1 MDRPIIYPG
10 EVPAVDDLL
19 YGWQRSMVALSR
31 LAQAVFG
38 KGGGTW
44 VDGFQVTPGAGL
56 TVTVPPGQIY
66 QLNPV
71 DPNGYGALPDDTSQ
85 ILQQFLNDSYSSFN
99 VPAPTTSGQSID
111 YLIQFTPITEDE
123 GSLVLQYFDVAN
135 PNVALGGPNNSGAS
149 QATQRLNTVQVEL
162 ISGTPNTTGQQV
174 APALSGSAVAGF
186 VVTVA
191 YGQTSIAQ
199 SDITVADGSAPFL
212 TLKLPAAAGT
222 EISNTFTQ
230 TQTMQKNLVVQGTA
244 TVEGSIAG
252 VSTGYINTG
261 LTVGWNFTNG
271 QGEVDLL
278 LGPQGGGGG
287 LNMYQLDSSGN
298 MVSTTPIFGL
308 TNGGNLTLAGN
319 INAANATFSGLIT
332 FTQGQNTA
340 IYEDSS
346 GNGPGDLVVRT
357 GTGSNNYYSIFYNN
371 GNFSV
376 PGTVSCANATA
387 SNNAVPLGQ
396 LDSLIP
402 QLFTSVNNV
411 TGSRSLGTTYT
422 NNTGKPMFVSV
433 VGYPINAGANTT
445 SVALYINGT
454 LASQSQYGGGGGD
467 GINTVC
473 GIVPNGSQYQVQTP
487 IGNTG
492 LSSWVETY

>member
-85 ILQQFLNDSYSSFN
+85 ILQQFLNDSYTSFN

-111 YLIQFTPITEDE
+111 YLIQFTPVTEDE
-123 GSLVLQYFDVAN
+123 GNLVLQYFDVAN
-135 PNVALGGPNNSGAS
+135 PNVAFGGPNNSGES

-162 ISGTPNTTGQQV
+162 ISGTPSTTGQQV

-212 TLKLPAAAGT
+212 TLKLPAAAGI
-222 EISNTFTQ
+222 EIANTFTQ
-230 TQTMQKNLVVQGTA
+230 TQTMQENLVVQGTA
-244 TVEGSIAG
+244 TVDGGVNSTTGAFSGEVTVAPATQANAALQLSQLFIGNRKVIFTANG
-252 VSTGYINTG
+252 TWNIPNYVSTIWVSGCA
-261 LTVGWNFTNG
+261 
-271 QGEVDLL
+271 
-278 LGPQGGGGG
+278 GGGGG
-287 LNMYQLDSSGN
+287 GCGVAAVSGGN
-298 MVSTTPIFGL
+298 GGGAGQSVIKTPISVIGGHSLSISIGAGGSAGAAGNNPGVSGGNTVLTDFTSSTTL
-308 TNGGNLTLAGN
+308 LTLSGGAG
-319 INAANATFSGLIT
+319 G
-332 FTQGQNTA
+332 
-340 IYEDSS
+340 
-346 GNGPGDLVVRT
+346 GPG
-357 GTGSNNYYSIFYNN
+357 GAGSSTQSATNPMGSGYPAGGQGFII
-371 GNFSV
+371 SV
-376 PGTVSCANATA
+376 S
-387 SNNAVPLGQ
+387 S
-396 LDSLIP
+396 
-402 QLFTSVNNV
+402 
-411 TGSRSLGTTYT
+411 T
-422 NNTGKPMFVSV
+422 NNESFG
-433 VGYPINAGANTT
+433 GAGA
-445 SVALYINGT
+445 SSLFGSGGAMSAGVGGG
-454 LASQSQYGGGGGD
+454 ASQNGFGYGSGGGGGCANVA
-467 GINTVC
+467 G
-473 GIVPNGSQYQVQTP
+473 GSGAP
-487 IGNTG
+487 GFLIIE
-492 LSSWVETY
+492 W

>member
-111 YLIQFTPITEDE
+111 YLIQFTPVTEDE

-135 PNVALGGPNNSGAS
+135 PNVALGGPNNSGES
-149 QATQRLNTVQVEL
+149 QPTQRLNTVQVEL
-162 ISGTPNTTGQQV
+162 ISGTPGTTGQQV
-174 APALSGSAVAGF
+174 APSLSGSAVAGF

-199 SDITVADGSAPFL
+199 SNITVADGSAPFL

-252 VSTGYINTG
+252 ASTGYINTG
-261 LTVGWNFTNG
+261 LTVGWNFTDG

-278 LGPQGGGGG
+278 LGPQGGAGG

-308 TNGGNLTLAGN
+308 TNGGNLTLPGYLTISMNGSTGSSMIGLKDTTSGQTTPNKYIRSNSGEFQVVNSAYS
-319 INAANATFSGLIT
+319 AAILALT
-332 FTQGQNTA
+332 
-340 IYEDSS
+340 DD
-346 GNGPGDLVVRT
+346 GDL
-357 GTGSNNYYSIFYNN
+357 
-371 GNFSV
+371 SV

-387 SNNAVPLGQ
+387 NNNAVPLGQ
-396 LDSLIP
+396 LNSLIP
-402 QLFTSVNNV
+402 QLFASVNNV
-411 TGSRSLGTTYT
+411 TGSRSLGVTYT

-433 VGYPINAGANTT
+433 VGVST
-445 SVALYINGT
+445 
-454 LASQSQYGGGGGD
+454 GGGSNFNFFVNGILTFTFGQPNTSSETSTMGMVPPGATYEVTNTVS
-467 GINTVC
+467 GIN
-473 GIVPNGSQYQVQTP
+473 VQ
-487 IGNTG
+487 
-492 LSSWVETY
+492 SWVEIY